1 MKKSQ
6 KNRREEVQKL
16 LMKQKIR
23 SVEQIESYKL
33 GVCHENSA
41 GIDLGSAENYVALN
55 PAIAAEMDLPIVHKF
70 STVTSGHEACRDLL
84 VSCGI
89 KDVCMES
96 TGIYWINL
104 HYVLT
109 QAGINVCLVN
119 PKMFRMVPGRKTD
132 ILDCQW
138 LQTLH
143 MYGLCRGSFIPT
155 EHIRQLRTYMRE
167 RENTIQDRSRYVQR
181 MQKAL
186 VEMNLMLVNVVNDI
200 TGKTGL
206 NIIRDI
212 INGNR
217 DPKELA
223 SWRDGRC
230 KHSEKEIEE
239 ALTGI
244 YKEDQLFLLKQN
256 YDKFCFMNTQID
268 ALDIKIGELLSTFPQ
283 ADRADSKEIDDNK
296 TNPNAEKK
304 ENDGK
309 ACNGKTKRASKNDLK
324 TGIDLDTT
332 LAKIAGVDLTS
343 ITGLQANAILQ
354 IVAEV
359 GLDMNLFPTEKHFV
373 SYLGFAPRN
382 KITGGVLISSKTD
395 RKKSHA
401 AQAFKKVI
409 PSISRG
415 KTALAC
421 FYHRIASK
429 HGTGKAIVATCRKLA
444 TIFYNTLKYGKE
456 YVEQGERNYKEQ
468 QEKKEKERL
477 KKLAAKYSM
486 ELTPAKSA

>member
-23 SVEQIESYKL
+23 SVEQTEAYKL
-33 GVCHENSA
+33 GICHESSA
-41 GIDLGSAENYVALN
+41 GIDLGSSENYVTLN

-84 VSCGI
+84 LRCGI

-155 EHIRQLRTYMRE
+155 ERIRQLRAYMRE
-167 RENTIQDRSRYVQR
+167 RENTIQDRCRYVQR

-186 VEMNLMLVNVVNDI
+186 VGMNIMLVNVVDDI

-206 NIIRDI
+206 NIICDI
-212 INGNR
+212 IRGER
-217 DPKELA
+217 DPETLA
-223 SWRDGRC
+223 ARRDGRC
-230 KHSEKEIEE
+230 KHTEEEIRE
-239 ALTGI
+239 ALRGT
-244 YKEDQLFLLKQN
+244 YKDDQLFLLKQN
-256 YDKFCFMNTQID
+256 YEKFCFMNSQMNG
-268 ALDIKIGELLSTFPQ
+268 LDRKIGELL
-283 ADRADSKEIDDNK
+283 DSF
-296 TNPNAEKK
+296 PNAEKARK
-304 ENDGK
+304 EEQ
-309 ACNGKTKRASKNDLK
+309 AEGKTDASGAKEERKEEKKRAKRKSKNDLN
-324 TGIDLDTT
+324 TGLNLDAT
-332 LAKIAGVDLTS
+332 LIRIAGVDLTS

-354 IVAEV
+354 TVAEA
-359 GLDMNLFPTEKHFV
+359 GLDMSLFPTEKHFI

-382 KITGGVLISSKTD
+382 KITGGVIISSKTD
-395 RKKSHA
+395 RRKSHA

-409 PSISRG
+409 PSISKG
-415 KTALAC
+415 KSALAC
-421 FYHRIASK
+421 FYHRIAARK
-429 HGTGKAIVATCRKLA
+429 GTGKAIVATCRKLA
-444 TIFYNTLKYGKE
+444 IIFYNTLKYGKE
-456 YVEQGERNYKEQ
+456 YVEQGEKNYKEM

-486 ELTPAKSA
+486 QLIPEKVA